1 MPIGPRLDR
10 PSAVGDE
17 GRARETSLA
26 VSTAL
31 VVGVALL
38 LGYVGGLSG
47 PLRTLALGVGL
58 VGAGMALFQRDTVN
72 AYFFGHVCFLP
83 GGLLT
88 LVGIGMT
95 LVASGAGPGRA
106 VVVVGLAVALLGT
119 AGGWANAVSEGS
131 LKRAAKQGW
140 GALIAPVVLLSVVGG
155 LAFGAIFWFEAVGYA
170 LVPQRGPSLSG
181 LALVVGLTSLA
192 IRAALPRLPFRQLA
206 PRDRRPAV
214 AAALDTWRSR
224 ARLGVFGGFGGWVGI
239 GILEVAGVVTPF
251 YAAIP
256 GPIAAALAS
265 PFLRFPILVA
275 GLLALSAAA
284 VAWIARRLARGF
296 GPDDAGRLGP
306 VFGCLVV
313 LCIALPLV
321 TAALV
326 ATDGVGGGRSVVGL
340 LGLALGLVL
349 LGLATFLLVFSIA
362 PILTALGLL
371 PDRAGA
377 PALTSGGLLVATL
390 GAGLAGASAPL
401 VFATAAAALLVWD
414 VSEFGTG
421 LTAELGHV
429 PETRRLELLHGV
441 LSVAVAV
448 VAVLSL
454 VGVWFVVRSV
464 APRVPA
470 LEALVLAVGGV
481 LALLVPLRG

>member
-31 VVGVALL
+31 VIGVALV
-38 LGYVGGLSG
+38 LGAVGNLFG

-58 VGAGMALFQRDTVN
+58 VGAGMALFQRDTVS
-72 AYFFGHVCFLP
+72 AYFFGHLCFLP

-88 LVGIGMT
+88 LAGIGTT
-95 LVASGAGPGRA
+95 LVASGAGPGPA
-106 VVVVGLAVALLGT
+106 IVVTGVAVALLGT
-119 AGGWANAVSEGS
+119 AGGWANAVREGS
-131 LKRAAKQGW
+131 LRRAAKQGW
-140 GALIAPVVLLSVVGG
+140 GALIAPIVVLSIVGG
-155 LAFGAIFWFEAVGYA
+155 LAFGAIFWFEIAGYA
-170 LVPQRGPSLSG
+170 LVPPAGPSLSG
-181 LALVVGLTSLA
+181 LALLVGLTSLA
-192 IRAALPRLPFRQLA
+192 VRMSLPRLPVRQLA
-206 PRDRRPAV
+206 PRDRQPAV
-214 AAALDTWRSR
+214 EAALREWQSR
-224 ARLGVFGGFGGWVGI
+224 ARLGVFGGFGGWICLGTLEIAGI
-239 GILEVAGVVTPF
+239 VDPV

-256 GPIAAALAS
+256 GPVAALLSS
-265 PFLRFPILVA
+265 PFLRVPIVVV
-275 GLLALSAAA
+275 GVLALVAAA
-284 VAWIARRLARGF
+284 VAWVVRRLAAGF

-306 VFGCLVV
+306 VFGCFVV
-313 LCIALPLV
+313 VCIALPLV
-321 TAALV
+321 VAALV
-326 ATDGVGGGRSVVGL
+326 ATDGVGGGRTFGSL

-349 LGLATFLLVFSIA
+349 LGLAVFLLVFSLA
-362 PILTALGLL
+362 PILTAVGLL

-390 GAGLAGASAPL
+390 GAGLGGAPAPL
-401 VFATAAAALLVWD
+401 VFATAAAALLAWD

-441 LSVAVAV
+441 LSVGVAL

-454 VGVWFVVRSV
+454 VGVWLVVRAV
-464 APRVPA
+464 APGAPA
-470 LEALVLAVGGV
+470 LRALVLAVGGV

>member
-26 VSTAL
+26 VSTVL
-31 VVGVALL
+31 VVGIAAA
-38 LGYVGGLSG
+38 LGYVGNLGG

-72 AYFFGHVCFLP
+72 AYFFGHLCFLP

-88 LVGIGMT
+88 LAGIGTT
-95 LVASGAGPGRA
+95 LLATGAGPA
-106 VVVVGLAVALLGT
+106 LVVSGLAVALLGT
-119 AGGWANAVSEGS
+119 AGGWANAVREGS
-131 LKRAAKQGW
+131 LRRAAKQGW
-140 GALIAPVVLLSVVGG
+140 GALFAPVVLLSVVGG
-155 LAFGAIFWFEAVGYA
+155 LAFGAVFWFEAIGYA
-170 LVPQRGPSLSG
+170 LVPPTGPSLSG
-181 LALVVGLTSLA
+181 LALVVGLASLA
-192 IRAALPRLPFRQLA
+192 VRMALPRLPVRQLT

-214 AAALDTWRSR
+214 TAALERWQFR
-224 ARLGVFGGFGGWVGI
+224 ARLGTLGGLGGWVCLGT
-239 GILEVAGVVTPF
+239 LEIAGYVDPF
-251 YAAIP
+251 YAAVP
-256 GPIAAALAS
+256 GPVAAVLAS
-265 PFLRFPILVA
+265 PYLRFPILVA
-275 GLLALSAAA
+275 GLLALGAAA
-284 VAWIARRLARGF
+284 VAWVVRRLAAGF

-313 LCIALPLV
+313 LCIALPVV
-321 TAALV
+321 TAGLV
-326 ATDGVGGGRSVVGL
+326 ATDGVGGGRSFVAL
-340 LGLALGLVL
+340 LGLALGVVL
-349 LGLATFLLVFSIA
+349 LGLAVFLFVFSVA

-371 PDRAGA
+371 PNRAGA
-377 PALTSGGLLVATL
+377 PALTSAGLLVATV
-390 GAGLAGASAPL
+390 GAGVGGAAAPL

-448 VAVLSL
+448 VAVLTL
-454 VGVWFVVRSV
+454 VGVWVAVRAV
-464 APRVPA
+464 APGRPA
-470 LEALVLAVGGV
+470 LRVLAVAVGGV